1 MTWLLPG
8 LLVSEK
14 TVSRDEQMTPLNFP
28 HLVERLSLLVII
40 TFGEMIIGIAPY
52 FTRHTL
58 SIWTVLI
65 FLIVANL
72 FMTYIVEID
81 HLIDDE
87 QEEATGNRAIYF
99 HYFIFFGLSFTTVS
113 LSFLE
118 NSQANYTFTTLV
130 LYLGIGLLLLGTL
143 LLNHYNK
150 ASHLL
155 TKSVIVKMA
164 LCYGIGL
171 VVSLAFPQ
179 MGCYGLMILAF
190 LVTTAIDVLMVG
202 HNIHS
207 TRQLT
212 KE

>member
-87 QEEATGNRAIYF
+87 QRKRLEIAPSI
-99 HYFIFFGLSFTTVS
+99 FIISSS
-113 LSFLE
+113 LGSALRRFP
-118 NSQANYTFTTLV
+118 LV
-130 LYLGIGLLLLGTL
+130 
-143 LLNHYNK
+143 
-150 ASHLL
+150 
-155 TKSVIVKMA
+155 
-164 LCYGIGL
+164 
-171 VVSLAFPQ
+171 F
-179 MGCYGLMILAF
+179 
-190 LVTTAIDVLMVG
+190 
-202 HNIHS
+202 
-207 TRQLT
+207 
-212 KE
+212 